1 MCAITIDADAISG
14 PGGSLPVLPGDETA
28 RKFLMIIEGECLGL
42 GPSAAGSK
50 YGYSRQR
57 YHQLRDL
64 YRKGGV
70 GALRNDKRGPKHA
83 TRRTDESVRQVIRHR
98 FLDPKASVEV
108 IAQKLRQTGW
118 PMSAR
123 SVQRTIS
130 EYGLQKKTPRAPRR
144 SGDR

>member
-1 MCAITIDADAISG
+1 MCAITIEADAISG
-14 PGGSLPVLPGDETA
+14 PGGSLPVLSGDETA

-42 GPSAAGSK
+42 GPSVAARK

-64 YRKGGV
+64 YRQGGV
-70 GALRNDKRGPKHA
+70 GALRNDKRGPKRA

-123 SVQRTIS
+123 SVQRTIA

-144 SGDR
+144 SPDR

>member
-1 MCAITIDADAISG
+1 MSAITLDTGAISG
-14 PGGSLPVLPGDETA
+14 PSGSLPVLPGDETA

-42 GPSAAGSK
+42 GPSAAAQK

-57 YHQLRDL
+57 YHQVRDL
-64 YRKGGV
+64 YRQGGV
-70 GALRNDKRGPKHA
+70 GALRNDKRGPKGA

-98 FLDPKASVEV
+98 FLDPKASAEV

-118 PMSAR
+118 AMSAR

-130 EYGLQKKTPRAPRR
+130 EYGLQKKTPRASRA
-144 SGDR
+144 SGER